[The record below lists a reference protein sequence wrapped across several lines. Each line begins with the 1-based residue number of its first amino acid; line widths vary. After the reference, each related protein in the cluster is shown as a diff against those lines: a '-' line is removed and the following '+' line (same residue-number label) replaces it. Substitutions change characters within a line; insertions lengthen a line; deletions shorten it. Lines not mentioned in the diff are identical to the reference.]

1 MLGAHEWTR
10 QTQARR
16 SHLGVMPLA
25 CGMNTEK
32 LRRDFDTIARLGDC
46 RETRTDRYDS
56 FVLANVPAAAVDVL
70 EVGCG
75 LGQLTAALVTDT
87 RQVTAVDLSPEM
99 IARARQRSQA
109 VSSVSFLCGDFL
121 EHDFGSQQFDCVVS
135 AATLHHLPEEVAVSR
150 MVTLLRP
157 AGRLVIHDLRTNS
170 GMLDHLRSFAALS
183 QVAAGRFLRTGRLR
197 SPREVRDA
205 WERHGAGETYLTLQ
219 QAQALAHRLLPDAR
233 VFHHWLWRYTIVWD
247 KPTAA

>member
-1 MLGAHEWTR
+1 
-10 QTQARR
+10 
-16 SHLGVMPLA
+16 
-25 CGMNTEK
+25 MNTEK
-32 LRRDFDTIARLGDC
+32 IRSDFDEIARLADY

-56 FVLANVPAAAVDVL
+56 FLAAQVPAGAVDVL

-75 LGQLTAALVTDT
+75 LGQLTTALATEK
-87 RQVTAVDLSPEM
+87 RQVTSVDLSPEM
-99 IARARQRSQA
+99 VARARQRSQA
-109 VSSVSFLCGDFL
+109 TLRVSFLCGDFL
-121 EHDFGSQQFDCVVS
+121 EHDFGSKKFDCVVS
-135 AATLHHLPEEVAVSR
+135 AATLHHLPEKVAVSR

-183 QVAAGRFLRTGRLR
+183 QVAAVRFLRTGRPR

-219 QAQALAHRLLPDAR
+219 QAQALANRLLPRAR
-233 VFHHWLWRYTIVWD
+233 VFDHWLWRYTIVWD
-247 KPTAA
+247 KTTAA